1 MQSPER
7 RDRRPESR
15 SRSLLRDTR
24 GAAYTEVVLMM
35 PVFISLFAGV
45 GFFHQYY
52 TARMDAGTEARRCAW
67 AYANGGCE
75 QVPAGCAGV
84 VGGSGGAE
92 RRLSDSAVQGQVDE
106 ARGNVSQMEREM
118 PLPGAATR
126 IYEAIL
132 GSSTTASASEPVTM
146 PDWVGGGTR
155 QARCGYTVVCNER
168 EQTLGGLIREAFCGS
183 VRRIGVGGALGC

>member
-1 MQSPER
+1 MQREHGNPER
-7 RDRRPESR
+7 R
-15 SRSLLRDTR
+15 SLLEDTR

-35 PVFISLFAGV
+35 PVFISLFVGI

-52 TARMDAGTEARRCAW
+52 SARMDAATEARRCAW

-75 QVPAGCAGV
+75 DVPPGCAGI

-92 RRLSDSAVQGQVDE
+92 RRLSDSAVQGQVDD
-106 ARGNVSQMEREM
+106 ARQNVADMEREM

-132 GSSTTASASEPVTM
+132 GSSTTARGSEPVTM

-155 QARCGYTVVCNER
+155 DARCGYTVVCNEEER
-168 EQTLGGLIREAFCGS
+168 TLGGLIHEAFCGS
-183 VRRIGVGGALGC
+183 VGRLGLGGALGCD